1 MDLAFIIGLIV
12 AIVIVTGIS
21 AARAI
26 RSDRETERGLEPG
39 KGEHIIDVSYS
50 SGLGGQ
56 QSQIRVPRD
65 PQEYAKAFVPRD
77 KKQHR
82 KAKEKP

>member
-1 MDLAFIIGLIV
+1 MDAAIIIGLCV
-12 AIVIVTGIS
+12 AIGIVLWLT

-26 RSDRETERGLEPG
+26 RSDSKTERGLEPG
-39 KGEHIIDVSYS
+39 DGDHIIDVNYS

-65 PQEYAKAFVPRD
+65 PQEYAKTFVPQD
-77 KKQHR
+77 QKP
-82 KAKEKP
+82 KENS

>member
-1 MDLAFIIGLIV
+1 MDGAIIIGLCV
-12 AIVIVTGIS
+12 AIAIVLWIT

-26 RSDRETERGLEPG
+26 RADKTTQRGLEPG
-39 KGEHIIDVSYS
+39 DGDHIIDVNYS

-65 PQEYAKAFVPRD
+65 PQEYAKTFVPKD
-77 KKQHR
+77 KKPNT
-82 KAKEKP
+82 KPKEKS

>member
-1 MDLAFIIGLIV
+1 MDLAIIIGLII

-26 RSDRETERGLEPG
+26 RADKATGRGLEPG
-39 KGEHIIDVSYS
+39 TGEHIIDVTYS

-65 PQEYAKAFVPRD
+65 PQDYAKTFVPKD
-77 KKQHR
+77 KQ
-82 KAKEKP
+82 AKEKP